1 MKKQNYLACTDYSI
15 KHKIYSF
22 QIFNPLELY
31 SELILNYIFITP
43 TKKGNGGDVN
53 KIVLLDQP
61 DQIAVVY
68 NFGLAFWNILTG
80 TQDVFLNVID
90 IKDVI
95 QINSDYVIYGK
106 QDEIVFYRLST
117 GVDDG
122 IISLPGEDVSV
133 LMLLSDSE
141 FLAGSSTDLKL
152 FKYEIVPNEPSG
164 EVMAEITNAHANQV
178 NSLISIAWKNRIV
191 SASTDGYIKFW
202 KKSDLISVTN
212 S

>member
-1 MKKQNYLACTDYSI
+1 M
-15 KHKIYSF
+15 
-22 QIFNPLELY
+22 
-31 SELILNYIFITP
+31 
-43 TKKGNGGDVN
+43 
-53 KIVLLDQP
+53 
-61 DQIAVVY
+61 
-68 NFGLAFWNILTG
+68 
-80 TQDVFLNVID
+80 
-90 IKDVI
+90 
-95 QINSDYVIYGK
+95 IYGK